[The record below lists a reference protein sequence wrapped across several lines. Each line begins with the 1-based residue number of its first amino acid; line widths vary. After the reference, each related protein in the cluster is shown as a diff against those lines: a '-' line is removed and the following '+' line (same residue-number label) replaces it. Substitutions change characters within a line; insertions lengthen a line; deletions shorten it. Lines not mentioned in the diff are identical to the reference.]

1 MTATRNTDK
10 AFAGGWRIVETEV
23 WEEDALDTVQPAFVR
38 FDDECIG
45 SFGMIVI
52 QAGIDCRFGVRD
64 GRPLVEFT
72 FEGDDDGHPCTGRAW
87 ATIEPDGKLRGRL
100 FIHLGDDSEFVAERA
115 APSSPRATRPRRPRS
130 GKSTRRR

>member
-10 AFAGGWRIVETEV
+10 AFTGGWRIVETEV
-23 WEEDALDTVQPAFVR
+23 WAEDALDTVQPAFVR

-115 APSSPRATRPRRPRS
+115 AQSSPRPARPRRPRS
-130 GKSTRRR
+130 GKPLRRG